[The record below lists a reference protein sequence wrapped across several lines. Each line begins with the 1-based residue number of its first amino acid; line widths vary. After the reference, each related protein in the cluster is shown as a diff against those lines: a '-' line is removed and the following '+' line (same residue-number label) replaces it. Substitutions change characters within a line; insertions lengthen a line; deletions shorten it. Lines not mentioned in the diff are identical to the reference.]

1 MPRTRRPAAPGAT
14 AWPRRPPGA
23 TAVGD
28 RRASPDALDLESR
41 WAAVREQME
50 AAAEVLARRGSIASR
65 LTGGGSRV
73 YSVRFREPGQRR
85 QRAVYL
91 GEDGELVRRARALIE
106 QYREQERRVKEIQ
119 AAARFTAASGALL
132 RRLLAARRR
141 GPTGTGGP

>member
-1 MPRTRRPAAPGAT
+1 MPRTRRPQARAT

-23 TAVGD
+23 AAVAD

-41 WAAVREQME
+41 WAAIRGRME

-65 LTGGGSRV
+65 LTGGGLRV

-91 GEDGELVRRARALIE
+91 GRDGELVRRARALIE
-106 QYREQERRVKEIQ
+106 GYRERERRVKEVES
-119 AAARFTAASGALL
+119 AAQFTAASGALL
-132 RRLLAARRR
+132 RRLLATRRR
-141 GPTGTGGP
+141 GPICTGEP